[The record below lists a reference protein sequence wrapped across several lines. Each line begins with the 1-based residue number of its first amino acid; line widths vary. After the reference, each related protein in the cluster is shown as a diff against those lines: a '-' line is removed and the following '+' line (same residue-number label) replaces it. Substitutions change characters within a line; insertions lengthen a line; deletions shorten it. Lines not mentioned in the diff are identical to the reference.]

1 MKYKILRD
9 QGQFIIFVWAT
20 EVRDFWYISYIFSNF
35 HTLTPEDIVPRISNF
50 QGSCLF
56 LLFLLYGRI
65 KWLTNFLSLCPLFFV
80 KFLFFHQTIALQ
92 KLWKMFFISSKTP
105 FVLQIFKLFVI
116 FSLPFH
122 TFQIQ
127 NDKWKWN
134 NLWCHELAC
143 INLQV

>member
-1 MKYKILRD
+1 MHFSLTFYEKFQRIINLKCYIQSENCPYKIWRCLCKD
-9 QGQFIIFVWAT
+9 SVKKICFCFFYKCQYFVWY
-20 EVRDFWYISYIFSNF
+20 FWSYSYCSQQIIKNYEFMNFS
-35 HTLTPEDIVPRISNF
+35 
-50 QGSCLF
+50 
-56 LLFLLYGRI
+56 
-65 KWLTNFLSLCPLFFV
+65 
-80 KFLFFHQTIALQ
+80 FFHQTIALQ